1 MNYLYQKVSYL
12 KGLAEGLEI
21 EESSKEGK
29 LLLQIIEALEDFAD
43 VMNEL
48 NDKIDDVDEYVD
60 FMAEDLADVEEEVFA
75 FIDDED
81 DYVYDEDD
89 FFNEDFD
96 TIDIECPEC
105 CGSEDLP
112 EKTE

>member
-12 KGLAEGLEI
+12 KGLSEGLGI

-29 LLLQIIEALEDFAD
+29 LLLNMLETLEDFAD
-43 VMNEL
+43 AMNEI

-60 FMAEDLADVEEEVFA
+60 FMDEDLADVEEEVFG
-75 FIDDED
+75 FFDDD
-81 DYVYDEDD
+81 DLYDGD
-89 FFNEDFD
+89 FFDEDFD

-105 CGSEDLP
+105 CESEDLLGDK
-112 EKTE
+112 E